1 MSNSRT
7 KRQFAGAASDPAQRS
22 ITSFFKT
29 TPTDDDSQI
38 DSTIAVTSSSKTAAP
53 LNGPVLPP
61 TIRSSL
67 LNVGMRVRKS
77 VPEGYKTG
85 KIASGFPS
93 WMEDSSNNNSASNTT
108 SGSNNGVGHNRPV
121 SAAPPLPLPTVNRE
135 LTPFCGIH
143 KIGGYAVQDEGVNI
157 NSSAYSSQDSNASS
171 TISNNTGVPSSLH
184 FATQDTNRKRIH
196 EDGSSEE
203 GGAGLFGEDMDWRRR
218 EQFPEHQYEEEENRA
233 PRSLEPMAWCGG
245 GNKTNTIAHNDNRRV
260 MAVPKRRGSQ
270 FTQTTIT
277 SFGGYVP
284 QSSGLVPADD
294 FEEAP
299 FLDYS
304 GLSHRGGRSGDMDMD

>member
-1 MSNSRT
+1 
-7 KRQFAGAASDPAQRS
+7 
-22 ITSFFKT
+22 
-29 TPTDDDSQI
+29 
-38 DSTIAVTSSSKTAAP
+38 
-53 LNGPVLPP
+53 
-61 TIRSSL
+61 
-67 LNVGMRVRKS
+67 MRVRKS

-93 WMEDSSNNNSASNTT
+93 WMEDSNNSNLNTLSNAA
-108 SGSNNGVGHNRPV
+108 GSAGTFANNGNRPV
-121 SAAPPLPLPTVNRE
+121 SAAPPVPAANRE

-143 KIGGYAVQDEGVNI
+143 KIGGYAVQEDNSAL
-157 NSSAYSSQDSNASS
+157 NSQSSDASSAISNAA
-171 TISNNTGVPSSLH
+171 PSLSY
-184 FATQDTNRKRIH
+184 ATQDTNRKRIH

-218 EQFPEHQYEEEENRA
+218 EQFHDDQNEDRA

-245 GNKTNTIAHNDNRRV
+245 GNKTNTIANDNRRV

-270 FTQTTIT
+270 FTQTTIN
-277 SFGGYVP
+277 FGGYVP
-284 QSSGLVPADD
+284 QSSGVVPADD

-299 FLDYS
+299 FLDY

>member
-29 TPTDDDSQI
+29 TPTSDDSHY
-38 DSTIAVTSSSKTAAP
+38 DSTSSGASAFSKTAP
-53 LNGPVLPP
+53 LNGPVLPS
-61 TIRSSL
+61 TIKSSL

-93 WMEDSSNNNSASNTT
+93 WMDESSNSNNTSSTGASASFA
-108 SGSNNGVGHNRPV
+108 GNNNGHNRPV
-121 SAAPPLPLPTVNRE
+121 SALPPSAPVTATSANRE

-143 KIGGYAVQDEGVNI
+143 KTGGYAVQEDNK
-157 NSSAYSSQDSNASS
+157 SALSSQDSNTSTS
-171 TISNNTGVPSSLH
+171 TISNATSIR
-184 FATQDTNRKRIH
+184 FATQDNRKRIH

-218 EQFPEHQYEEEENRA
+218 EEFSHDEHNQKDEESVVRA

-245 GNKTNTIAHNDNRRV
+245 GSKTNTFVNNRV
-260 MAVPKRRGSQ
+260 MAVPKRRG
-270 FTQTTIT
+270 TQTTIN
-277 SFGGYVP
+277 FGGYVP
-284 QSSGLVPADD
+284 QSSGVAPVDD

-299 FLDYS
+299 FLDY
-304 GLSHRGGRSGDMDMD
+304 GLGHRGGRSGDMDMD

>member
-29 TPTDDDSQI
+29 TPTSDDSHY
-38 DSTIAVTSSSKTAAP
+38 DSTSSGASAFSKTAP
-53 LNGPVLPP
+53 LNGPVLPS
-61 TIRSSL
+61 TIKSSL

-93 WMEDSSNNNSASNTT
+93 WMDESSNSNNTSSAGASASFA
-108 SGSNNGVGHNRPV
+108 GNNNGHNRPV
-121 SAAPPLPLPTVNRE
+121 SALPPSAPVTATSASASANRE

-143 KIGGYAVQDEGVNI
+143 KTGGYAVQEDNK
-157 NSSAYSSQDSNASS
+157 SALSSQDSNTSTS
-171 TISNNTGVPSSLH
+171 TISNATSIR
-184 FATQDTNRKRIH
+184 FATQDNRKRIH

-218 EQFPEHQYEEEENRA
+218 EEFSHDEHNQEDEESVVRA

-245 GNKTNTIAHNDNRRV
+245 GSKTNTFANNRV
-260 MAVPKRRGSQ
+260 MAVPKRRG
-270 FTQTTIT
+270 TQTTIN
-277 SFGGYVP
+277 FGGYVP
-284 QSSGLVPADD
+284 QSSGVAPVDD

-299 FLDYS
+299 FLDY

>member
-22 ITSFFKT
+22 ITSFFRT
-29 TPTDDDSQI
+29 TPTSDDSHF
-38 DSTIAVTSSSKTAAP
+38 DSTSGAYSSKPAP

-61 TIRSSL
+61 TIKSSL

-93 WMEDSSNNNSASNTT
+93 WMDESNNNNSNSNHVAGSGASSFAN
-108 SGSNNGVGHNRPV
+108 SGHNRPV
-121 SAAPPLPLPTVNRE
+121 SAAPPAPVTAANRE

-143 KIGGYAVQDEGVNI
+143 KIGGYAVQED
-157 NSSAYSSQDSNASS
+157 NSVLSSQDS
-171 TISNNTGVPSSLH
+171 TISNPSSVR
-184 FATQDTNRKRIH
+184 FATQDANRKRIH

-203 GGAGLFGEDMDWRRR
+203 GGAGLFAEDMDWRRR
-218 EQFPEHQYEEEENRA
+218 EEFLDHNDNQDEESVVRA

-245 GNKTNTIAHNDNRRV
+245 GNKTNTVANDRV
-260 MAVPKRRGSQ
+260 MAVPKRRG
-270 FTQTTIT
+270 TQTTIN
-277 SFGGYVP
+277 FGGYVP
-284 QSSGLVPADD
+284 QSSGIAPVDD

-299 FLDYS
+299 FLDY
-304 GLSHRGGRSGDMDMD
+304 GLSHRGRSGDMDMD

>member
-29 TPTDDDSQI
+29 TQTSDDSQF
-38 DSTIAVTSSSKTAAP
+38 DSTSGASPATAAAP
-53 LNGPVLPP
+53 LNGPVLSP

-93 WMEDSSNNNSASNTT
+93 WMDDSNNTNNRNHI
-108 SGSNNGVGHNRPV
+108 SGSGASALAGNNGHNRPV
-121 SAAPPLPLPTVNRE
+121 SAAPSAPPAAASANRE

-143 KIGGYAVQDEGVNI
+143 KIGGYAVQDSNNNN
-157 NSSAYSSQDSNASS
+157 NSAALSSQDSNASS
-171 TISNNTGVPSSLH
+171 TISNPSSIR
-184 FATQDTNRKRIH
+184 FAMTQVQDAANRKRIH

-218 EQFPEHQYEEEENRA
+218 EEFYDDQDEERA

-245 GNKTNTIAHNDNRRV
+245 GNKTNTIANDRRV

-270 FTQTTIT
+270 FTQTTIN
-277 SFGGYVP
+277 FGGYVP
-284 QSSGLVPADD
+284 QSSGVAPVDD

-299 FLDYS
+299 FLDY
-304 GLSHRGGRSGDMDMD
+304 GLSHYGGRSGHMDMD

>member
-29 TPTDDDSQI
+29 TPSKDDSQF
-38 DSTIAVTSSSKTAAP
+38 DSISSAASAKAAP

-93 WMEDSSNNNSASNTT
+93 WMDDSNNTNSNHI
-108 SGSNNGVGHNRPV
+108 SGSGASAFAGNNGHDRPV
-121 SAAPPLPLPTVNRE
+121 SAAPPAPAVTAASSANRE

-143 KIGGYAVQDEGVNI
+143 KIGGYAVQDD
-157 NSSAYSSQDSNASS
+157 NSAALSSQDSNASS
-171 TISNNTGVPSSLH
+171 VSNPSSVR
-184 FATQDTNRKRIH
+184 FATTQFVQDAANRKRIH
-196 EDGSSEE
+196 EDGSEE

-218 EQFPEHQYEEEENRA
+218 EEFYDDQGEERA

-245 GNKTNTIAHNDNRRV
+245 GSKTNTIANDRV
-260 MAVPKRRGSQ
+260 MAVPKGRGSQ
-270 FTQTTIT
+270 FTQTTIN
-277 SFGGYVP
+277 FGGYVP
-284 QSSGLVPADD
+284 QSSGVAPVDD

-299 FLDYS
+299 FLDY

>member
-29 TPTDDDSQI
+29 TQTSDDSQF
-38 DSTIAVTSSSKTAAP
+38 DSTSGASPATAAAP
-53 LNGPVLPP
+53 LNGPVLSP

-93 WMEDSSNNNSASNTT
+93 WMDDSHNTNRNHIVGSGASALAGNN
-108 SGSNNGVGHNRPV
+108 GHNRPV
-121 SAAPPLPLPTVNRE
+121 SAAPPAPPAASAAAASANRE

-143 KIGGYAVQDEGVNI
+143 KIGGYAVQDHD
-157 NSSAYSSQDSNASS
+157 SAALSSQNSNASS
-171 TISNNTGVPSSLH
+171 TISNPSSIR
-184 FATQDTNRKRIH
+184 FAMTQVQDATNRKRIH

-218 EQFPEHQYEEEENRA
+218 EEFYDDQDEERA

-245 GNKTNTIAHNDNRRV
+245 GNKTNTIANDRRV

-270 FTQTTIT
+270 FTQTTIN
-277 SFGGYVP
+277 FEGYIP
-284 QSSGLVPADD
+284 QSSGVAPVDD

-299 FLDYS
+299 FLDY
-304 GLSHRGGRSGDMDMD
+304 GLSHYGGRRGHMDMD